1 MAGEQPP
8 PLEWLSLEPDNRR
21 RPGSPQEHGM
31 GRLLAQEGSM
41 TDQSN
46 DHAVSRLISKRAEMA
61 GMIARLEQEVDQCRA
76 DLTHIDGALRVLS
89 ADLDPETIP
98 PRRRYERARYFAH
111 NELSR
116 LCMDSLRMAAN
127 EPLTAEE
134 ITIRT
139 MNAKGLEAGD
149 ARLRATIRV
158 QIAVVLKRLH
168 RRQVAAPSGK
178 GVGAMWR
185 LLAELG

>member
-1 MAGEQPP
+1 MAREQPP
-8 PLEWLSLEPDNRR
+8 SLEWRSLEPDYRR
-21 RPGSPQEHGM
+21 RSGSPEVGDV
-31 GRLLAQEGSM
+31 GWLLAPEGSM
-41 TDQSN
+41 TD
-46 DHAVSRLISKRAEMA
+46 HILSRLTAKRADLAQHVTE
-61 GMIARLEQEVDQCRA
+61 LEQELDQCRA

-98 PRRRYERARYFAH
+98 ARRRYARRQYFAR

-116 LCMDSLRMAAN
+116 LCMDTLRQAAG

-134 ITIRT
+134 ITIRI

-158 QIAVVLKRLH
+158 QAGDVLKRLH
-168 RRQVAAPSGK
+168 RQK
-178 GVGAMWR
+178 I
-185 LLAELG
+185 AE